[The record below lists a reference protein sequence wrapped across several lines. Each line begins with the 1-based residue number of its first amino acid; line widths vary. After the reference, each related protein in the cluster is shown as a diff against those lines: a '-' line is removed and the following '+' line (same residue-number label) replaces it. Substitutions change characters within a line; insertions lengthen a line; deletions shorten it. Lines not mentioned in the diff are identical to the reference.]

1 MPAVPRSLRRSRSGQ
16 HLVPVKLLIH
26 PSQELIPQ
34 TRKKG
39 LSWNVITP
47 VQTAIDIQKTGH
59 MNKWSTFSTAAAHF
73 LFPTTVTYLPARAKD
88 LNYQQIRAATSFLT
102 TNISSPLIKKPSSK
116 ICCLYSLPDPEWRK
130 GAIKCFFGHAV
141 QPQSPSPHSLQT
153 LPCTVMCADAAP
165 GPQRSQ
171 RVLTC
176 SSYPLMGTT
185 HATNILIKWN
195 PLGKSSDLSAL
206 PCQQTQKCKQGIAL
220 VPALGRDRPGNTLYL
235 PALGSHCMAINFHI
249 L

>member
-1 MPAVPRSLRRSRSGQ
+1 MPTVPRSLRRSRSGQ

-73 LFPTTVTYLPARAKD
+73 LFPTTVTYLPARTKD

-102 TNISSPLIKKPSSK
+102 TDISSPLIKNPAPRFVAYIPCPILNEGKELLNAFLDMLYNPRAPLPTVSKPFPAQS
-116 ICCLYSLPDPEWRK
+116 CVQMLLL
-130 GAIKCFFGHAV
+130 GH
-141 QPQSPSPHSLQT
+141 
-153 LPCTVMCADAAP
+153 
-165 GPQRSQ
+165 R
-171 RVLTC
+171 
-176 SSYPLMGTT
+176 
-185 HATNILIKWN
+185 
-195 PLGKSSDLSAL
+195 DLSE
-206 PCQQTQKCKQGIAL
+206 CW
-220 VPALGRDRPGNTLYL
+220 PAL
-235 PALGSHCMAINFHI
+235 HI
-249 L
+249 HWWGQHVPQTSS